1 MYEKT
6 IQNEKV
12 EKMKKTIILRILVG
26 IMALCLCILTLTIA
40 YFFNT
45 DIETREPRQTIEEC
59 EIHTYTYMERNV
71 FTVTQKNVEES
82 DNQKYVIYFHG
93 GSYVAEATQNHWD
106 FLENIVKDT
115 GYTVIMPDYPLTP
128 KYHYQDVY
136 NMVEP
141 LYKEIVETVGS
152 ENVILMGDS
161 AGGGLALG
169 LYEKMA
175 EEAEELPVKTIL
187 ISPWLDVRLENK
199 NIQEIE
205 KRDTILNKEA
215 LRLAGIAY
223 AGNDGINRYLVNPI
237 DGDVSTLQNIKIFIG
252 TEDILNP
259 DCQLLKEKA
268 DAVNGDVEIKE
279 YENAK
284 HIWIIDHNSEEEVTK
299 QAYNDVIKELK
310 DS

>member
-1 MYEKT
+1 
-6 IQNEKV
+6 
-12 EKMKKTIILRILVG
+12 MKKTIIIRILVG
-26 IMALCLCILTLTIA
+26 IMAICLSILALTIA

-45 DIETREPRQTIEEC
+45 DIETREPRQIIEEC
-59 EIHTYTYMERNV
+59 EINTYTYMERNV
-71 FTVTQKNVEES
+71 FTVKQKNVEES
-82 DNQKYVIYFHG
+82 DNQKYIIYFHG

-106 FLENIVKDT
+106 FIENIVKHT

-141 LYKEIVETVGS
+141 LYKNIVEKVGS

-169 LYEKMA
+169 LYERMA
-175 EEAEELPVKTIL
+175 EEAEALPVKTIL

-223 AGNDGINRYLVNPI
+223 AGNDGINNYLVNPI

-252 TEDILNP
+252 TDDILNP
-259 DCQLLKEKA
+259 DCHLLKEKA
-268 DAVNGDVEIKE
+268 DVANGDVEIKE

-299 QAYNDVIKELK
+299 QAYNDVIEELK
-310 DS
+310 N

>member
-1 MYEKT
+1 
-6 IQNEKV
+6 
-12 EKMKKTIILRILVG
+12 MKKTIILRRLVG
-26 IMALCLCILTLTIA
+26 IMALCLCILALTIA

-205 KRDTILNKEA
+205 KRE
-215 LRLAGIAY
+215 
-223 AGNDGINRYLVNPI
+223 
-237 DGDVSTLQNIKIFIG
+237 
-252 TEDILNP
+252 
-259 DCQLLKEKA
+259 
-268 DAVNGDVEIKE
+268 
-279 YENAK
+279 
-284 HIWIIDHNSEEEVTK
+284 
-299 QAYNDVIKELK
+299 
-310 DS
+310 

>member
-1 MYEKT
+1 
-6 IQNEKV
+6 
-12 EKMKKTIILRILVG
+12 MKKTIIIRILVG
-26 IMALCLCILTLTIA
+26 VMAICISFLALTIA

-82 DNQKYVIYFHG
+82 DDQKYIIYFHG

-175 EEAEELPVKTIL
+175 EKAEKLTVKTIL

-199 NIQEIE
+199 NIQDIE
-205 KRDTILNKEA
+205 KRDTILNKEV

-223 AGNDGINRYLVNPI
+223 AGKDGISSYLVNPI

-259 DCQLLKEKA
+259 DCQLLKEKTE
-268 DAVNGDVEIKE
+268 AVNGDVEIKE

-299 QAYNDVIKELK
+299 QAYNDVIEELK
-310 DS
+310 NS

>member
-1 MYEKT
+1 
-6 IQNEKV
+6 
-12 EKMKKTIILRILVG
+12 MKKTIILRILVG

-93 GSYVAEATQNHWD
+93 GSYVAEATQNHWY

>member
-1 MYEKT
+1 
-6 IQNEKV
+6 
-12 EKMKKTIILRILVG
+12 MKKTIIIRILVG
-26 IMALCLCILTLTIA
+26 VMAICISFLALTIA

-82 DNQKYVIYFHG
+82 DDQKYIIYFHG

-310 DS
+310 NS

>member
-1 MYEKT
+1 
-6 IQNEKV
+6 
-12 EKMKKTIILRILVG
+12 MKKTIILRILVG
-26 IMALCLCILTLTIA
+26 IMALCLCILALTIA

-199 NIQEIE
+199 NIQEKK

>member
-1 MYEKT
+1 
-6 IQNEKV
+6 
-12 EKMKKTIILRILVG
+12 MKKSIILRIIIG
-26 IMALCLCILTLTIA
+26 TMALCLCILALTIA

-45 DIETREPRQTIEEC
+45 DIETREPRQIIEEC
-59 EIHTYTYMERNV
+59 EINTYTYMERNV
-71 FTVTQKNVEES
+71 FTITKKNVEES
-82 DNQKYVIYFHG
+82 DNKKYIVYFHG

-106 FLENIVKDT
+106 FLENVVKDT

-141 LYKEIVETVGS
+141 LYKEIIETVGS

-169 LYEKMA
+169 VYERMA
-175 EEAEELPVKTIL
+175 EEAVAIPVKTIL
-187 ISPWLDVRLENK
+187 ISPWLDVRLENE

-215 LRLAGIAY
+215 LRLAGISY
-223 AGNDGINRYLVNPI
+223 AEKDGINSYLVNPI
-237 DGDVSTLQNIKIFIG
+237 DGDVSTLQNIKIFVG

-259 DCQLLKEKA
+259 DCHLLKEKA

-284 HIWIIDHNSEEEVTK
+284 HIWIIDYNSEEEVTNK
-299 QAYNDVIKELK
+299 AYNDVIEELK
-310 DS
+310 NP

>member
-1 MYEKT
+1 
-6 IQNEKV
+6 
-12 EKMKKTIILRILVG
+12 MKKTIILRILVG
-26 IMALCLCILTLTIA
+26 IMALCLCILALTIA

-93 GSYVAEATQNHWD
+93 GSYVAEATQNHWY

>member
-1 MYEKT
+1 
-6 IQNEKV
+6 
-12 EKMKKTIILRILVG
+12 MKKTIIIRILVG
-26 IMALCLCILTLTIA
+26 VMAICISFLALTIA

-82 DNQKYVIYFHG
+82 DNQKYIIYFHG

-175 EEAEELPVKTIL
+175 EKAEKLPVKTIL

-199 NIQEIE
+199 NIQDIE
-205 KRDTILNKEA
+205 KRDTILNKEV

-223 AGNDGINRYLVNPI
+223 AGKDGISSYLVNPI

-259 DCQLLKEKA
+259 DCQLLKEKTE
-268 DAVNGDVEIKE
+268 AVNGDVEIKE

-284 HIWIIDHNSEEEVTK
+284 HIWIIDHNSEGEVTK
-299 QAYNDVIKELK
+299 QAYNDVIEELK
-310 DS
+310 NS

>member
-1 MYEKT
+1 
-6 IQNEKV
+6 
-12 EKMKKTIILRILVG
+12 MKKSIILRIIIG
-26 IMALCLCILTLTIA
+26 IMAICLSILALTIT

-45 DIETREPRQTIEEC
+45 DIETREPRQIIEEC
-59 EIHTYTYMERNV
+59 EINTYEYMERNV
-71 FTVTQKNVEES
+71 FTVTKKNVEQN
-82 DNQKYVIYFHG
+82 DNKKYIVYFHG
-93 GSYVAEATQNHWD
+93 GSYVAEATQNHWT

-115 GYTVIMPDYPLTP
+115 GYKVIMPDYPLTP
-128 KYHYQDVY
+128 KYHYQDVF

-175 EEAEELPVKTIL
+175 EGTVSLPVKTIL
-187 ISPWLDVRLENK
+187 ISPWLDVRLENEK
-199 NIQEIE
+199 IQEIE

-215 LRLAGIAY
+215 LRVAGIAY
-223 AGNDGINRYLVNPI
+223 AGNDGINSYLVNPI
-237 DGDVSTLQNIKIFIG
+237 DGDMSTLHNIKIFIG

-259 DCQLLKEKA
+259 DCHLLKEKA

-284 HIWIIDHNSEEEVTK
+284 HIWIVDNNSEEEVTN
-299 QAYNDVIKELK
+299 QAYNDVIEELK
-310 DS
+310 NS

>member
-1 MYEKT
+1 
-6 IQNEKV
+6 
-12 EKMKKTIILRILVG
+12 MKKAIILRIFVG
-26 IMALCLCILTLTIA
+26 SIALCLSILALTIA

-93 GSYVAEATQNHWD
+93 GSYVAEATQNHWG

-136 NMVEP
+136 DMVEP
-141 LYKEIVETVGS
+141 LYKEIIETVGS

-175 EEAEELPVKTIL
+175 EETVALPVKTIL
-187 ISPWLDVRLENK
+187 ISPWLDVRLENE
-199 NIQEIE
+199 NIQEFE

-252 TEDILNP
+252 TDDILNP
-259 DCQLLKEKA
+259 DCHLLKEKA
-268 DAVNGDVEIKE
+268 DAVNGDVEVKE

-284 HIWIIDHNSEEEVTK
+284 HIWIIDDNSGEEVTK
-299 QAYNDVIKELK
+299 QAYNDVLEELK
-310 DS
+310 DY

>member
-1 MYEKT
+1 
-6 IQNEKV
+6 
-12 EKMKKTIILRILVG
+12 MKKTIILRILVG
-26 IMALCLCILTLTIA
+26 IMALCLCILALTIA

-259 DCQLLKEKA
+259 DCQLLKEKTE
-268 DAVNGDVEIKE
+268 AVNGDVEIKE